1 MCSVAAEEDGDARN
15 RCGGEW
21 RVERLAVAH
30 PFAFSFAT
38 DDLSTTNERTND
50 PTNDP
55 QYVRRCTGGV
65 SGGASFSFPFFMP
78 PFLQFPG
85 LIQQWLNPRLRFLF
99 LRGVSWTD
107 GLFLRYGTFGLALQL
122 STGSVGGLRN
132 S

>member
-1 MCSVAAEEDGDARN
+1 M
-15 RCGGEW
+15 W
-21 RVERLAVAH
+21 RVECLAVVH

-50 PTNDP
+50 LQNM
-55 QYVRRCTGGV
+55 RRYIGGA
-65 SGGASFSFPFFMP
+65 SGGAGFSFPFFMP
-78 PFLQFPG
+78 TFLQFPG

-107 GLFLRYGTFGLALQL
+107 GLFLRYKTFCLALQL
-122 STGSVGGLRN
+122 STGSVGGLRD

>member
-1 MCSVAAEEDGDARN
+1 M
-15 RCGGEW
+15 
-21 RVERLAVAH
+21 AH
-30 PFAFSFAT
+30 PFAFSFAA
-38 DDLSTTNERTND
+38 DDLSTTNDLTND
-50 PTNDP
+50 L
-55 QYVRRCTGGV
+55 QYVRRYIGGV

-85 LIQQWLNPRLRFLF
+85 LIQQLLNPRLRFLF

-122 STGSVGGLRN
+122 STGNVGGLRN